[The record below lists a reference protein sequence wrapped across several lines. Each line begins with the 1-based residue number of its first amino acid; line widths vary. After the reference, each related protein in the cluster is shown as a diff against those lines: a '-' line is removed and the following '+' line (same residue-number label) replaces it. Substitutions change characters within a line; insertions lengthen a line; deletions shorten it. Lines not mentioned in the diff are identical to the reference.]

1 MREREG
7 GPGAGGV
14 SPHGVEQR
22 GGGALLQAFRE
33 KVAGQ
38 RLLGH
43 ESVQVGM
50 RERERTVGTGKGG
63 QRLGPVASGGFEGG
77 SGLLES
83 DGDDGGFQ
91 GGLARQVLVEG
102 GRAVP
107 SRAPSRRIVS
117 ASAPSSSSSSSARR
131 LRAWFI
137 CSNAGRVWR
146 SSDLLMK
153 GTRSPRNCSCWT

>member
-1 MREREG
+1 
-7 GPGAGGV
+7 
-14 SPHGVEQR
+14 VEQR

-43 ESVQVGM
+43 EPVQVGM

-102 GRAVP
+102 GRADP
-107 SRAPSRRIVS
+107 EPCAEPAHRQ
-117 ASAPSSSSSSSARR
+117 R
-131 LRAWFI
+131 LGA
-137 CSNAGRVWR
+137 
-146 SSDLLMK
+146 LLLQQFLGPALEGLVHLLERGQGMAVQ
-153 GTRSPRNCSCWT
+153 

>member
-43 ESVQVGM
+43 EPVQVRM

-63 QRLGPVASGGFEGG
+63 QRLGPLPVAASKAAAA
-77 SGLLES
+77 SS
-83 DGDDGGFQ
+83 NPTVMM
-91 GGLARQVLVEG
+91 A
-102 GRAVP
+102 A
-107 SRAPSRRIVS
+107 SRA
-117 ASAPSSSSSSSARR
+117 A
-131 LRAWFI
+131 LL
-137 CSNAGRVWR
+137 GRC
-146 SSDLLMK
+146 L
-153 GTRSPRNCSCWT
+153 